1 MPIIVKDY
9 EWEENNRYVCITVPL
24 KGVKTSKVDITS
36 TDEYLK
42 VGRVYLRTLN
52 VSSQVEHI
60 FRDAKKSVSRYINR

>member
-42 VGRVYLRTLN
+42 VGRVSLKNFKCFFTSGAYF
-52 VSSQVEHI
+52 S
-60 FRDAKKSVSRYINR
+60 